1 MSGERAERRL
11 AVILAADI
19 AGYSR
24 LMGADEE
31 GTLARLKALRREL
44 IDPKIAAH
52 RGRLVKTTGDGL
64 LVEFASV
71 VDALR
76 CATEVQ
82 QAMVGRNGGTLA
94 AERIELRIG
103 VHQGDIVVEEGDIF
117 GDGVNVAAR
126 LEALAEPGGICVSAR
141 VQEDAAGKLDLPFND
156 IGEHSLKNIARPIR
170 VYRVAGDITATA
182 TNRASLPLPDKPSV
196 AVLPFQN
203 TSGDPEQEYFPD
215 GMVED
220 ITAAL
225 CRVRDF
231 FVIARNSAFS
241 YKGRAVPVQQISR
254 ELGVRYLIEGSVRK
268 AGNRVRITAQLIDS
282 PSGNHLWADRYEGAL
297 TDIFDLQDRITE
309 SVVSAIQ
316 PSVRSAEIA
325 RSRRKRPENL
335 DAYDLVLRAYPSV
348 WSLERAANKAAL
360 KLLDQAIAIEPDYQ
374 LALALAAWCHAQQSV
389 YNWTMDLDAARSETL
404 RLARAAAALGGE
416 DPTVMTVLRAAH
428 TIVRNY
434 EIAGRMLEKA
444 LTLDPNS
451 AWAWNRSG
459 WLESYLDRADTAIE
473 HFERALR
480 LSPFDPMNFNAFI
493 GIGGTHFVAGRY
505 PETVLWFEKGLLE
518 HPGATWV
525 YRSLVP
531 TYTDLRKFLDRN
543 VSFTSAPRFD
553 SRHHYRADEAGA
565 QATAQSERTR
575 PWLVANRFQAVSQAS
590 MTCARLANTEL
601 ASQWLRR

>member
-11 AVILAADI
+11 AAILAADI

-31 GTLARLKALRREL
+31 GTLTRLKAHRREL

-71 VDALR
+71 VNALR
-76 CATEVQ
+76 CASEVQ
-82 QAMVGRNGGTLA
+82 QAMIGRNAGTPA
-94 AERIELRIG
+94 AERIDLRIG

-141 VQEDAAGKLDLPFND
+141 VQEDAAGKLDLAFHD
-156 IGEHSLKNIARPIR
+156 TGEHSLKNIARPIR
-170 VYRVAGDITATA
+170 VYRVAGGSAAHAPT
-182 TNRASLPLPDKPSV
+182 RAGLPLPDRPSV

-203 TSGDPEQEYFPD
+203 MSGDPEQDYFAD

-241 YKGRAVPVQQISR
+241 YKGRAVPAQQISR
-254 ELGVRYLIEGSVRK
+254 ELGVRYLIEGSVRRS
-268 AGNRVRITAQLIDS
+268 GNRVRITAQLIDG
-282 PSGNHLWADRYEGAL
+282 PSGNHLWADRYEGAI
-297 TDIFDLQDRITE
+297 TDVFDLQDRITE
-309 SVVSAIQ
+309 SVVGAIQ
-316 PSVRSAEIA
+316 PSVRSAEIE

-348 WSLERAANKAAL
+348 WSLERAANEAAL

-374 LALALAAWCHAQQSV
+374 LALSLAAWCHAQQSV
-389 YNWTMDLDAARSETL
+389 YNWTADLDGARSETL
-404 RLARAAAALGGE
+404 RLTRVAAALGGD
-416 DPTVMTVLRAAH
+416 DPTVLTVLGAAH
-428 TIVRNY
+428 TIVGNHG
-434 EIAGRMLEKA
+434 IAARLLEKA
-444 LTLDPNS
+444 LALDPNS

-459 WLESYLDRADTAIE
+459 WLNSYLDHPEVAIE
-473 HFERALR
+473 HFERSIR
-480 LSPFDPMNFNAFI
+480 LSPFDPMNFNALF
-493 GIGGTHFVAGRY
+493 GIGLAHYVAERYADAALWYERGRI
-505 PETVLWFEKGLLE
+505 ER
-518 HPGATWV
+518 PGATWV
-525 YRSLVP
+525 YRDLVA
-531 TYTDLRKFLDRN
+531 TYALLGRDDDARAGLRKLLDDYPGITISAVLSALVMFPQHVLDRH
-543 VSFTSAPRFD
+543 A
-553 SRHHYRADEAGA
+553 EGLKLAGMP
-565 QATAQSERTR
+565 E
-575 PWLVANRFQAVSQAS
+575 
-590 MTCARLANTEL
+590 
-601 ASQWLRR
+601 

>member
-1 MSGERAERRL
+1 
-11 AVILAADI
+11 
-19 AGYSR
+19 
-24 LMGADEE
+24 MGAGEE

-82 QAMVGRNGGTLA
+82 QEMVGRNAGTPA

-170 VYRVAGDITATA
+170 VYRGAGDITATA

-203 TSGDPEQEYFPD
+203 TSGDPEQEYFAD

-254 ELGVRYLIEGSVRK
+254 KLGVRYLIEGSVRK
-268 AGNRVRITAQLIDS
+268 AGNRVRITAQLIDG
-282 PSGNHLWADRYEGAL
+282 PSGNHLWADRYEGGM

-309 SVVSAIQ
+309 SVVGAIQ
-316 PSVRSAEIA
+316 PWVRSAEIE
-325 RSRRKRPENL
+325 RSRRKRPESL
-335 DAYDLVLRAYPSV
+335 DAYDLVLRAYPDV
-348 WSLERAANKAAL
+348 WSLERGANAEAL
-360 KLLDQAIAIEPDYQ
+360 KLLDQAIAIEPDYP
-374 LALALAAWCHAQQSV
+374 LALSLAAWCHAPTGPV
-389 YNWTMDLDAARSETL
+389 GERTEAL
-404 RLARAAAALGGE
+404 RLAQAASAAGTGDDL
-416 DPTVMTVLRAAH
+416 TILTVLGAAH
-428 TIVRNY
+428 TIVGAHG
-434 EIAGRMLEKA
+434 IAARLLEKA
-444 LTLDPNS
+444 VALDPSS

-459 WLESYLDRADTAIE
+459 WLQSYLEHPEIAVE
-473 HFERALR
+473 HFERSIR
-480 LSPFDPMNFNAFI
+480 LSPFDPMNFNACI
-493 GIGGTHFVAGRY
+493 GIGFAHFVAERYADAALWYERGLIECPGVTWIYRHLVATYALLGRDADAQA
-505 PETVLWFEKGLLE
+505 E
-518 HPGATWV
+518 
-525 YRSLVP
+525 
-531 TYTDLRKFLDRN
+531 LRKLLNDYPDMTLSEVLSALVVFPQRVLDR
-543 VSFTSAPRFD
+543 TA
-553 SRHHYRADEAGA
+553 EGLKLAGMP
-565 QATAQSERTR
+565 E
-575 PWLVANRFQAVSQAS
+575 
-590 MTCARLANTEL
+590 
-601 ASQWLRR
+601 

>member
-11 AVILAADI
+11 AAILAADI

-82 QAMVGRNGGTLA
+82 QEMVGRNAGTPA

-141 VQEDAAGKLDLPFND
+141 VQEDAAGKVDLPSTTS
-156 IGEHSLKNIARPIR
+156 GEHSLKISPARSGFTGGGR
-170 VYRVAGDITATA
+170 HCCDAATRRLAAAGQ
-182 TNRASLPLPDKPSV
+182 
-196 AVLPFQN
+196 AVSRGLAVQN
-203 TSGDPEQEYFPD
+203 MSGDPEQDYFAD

-241 YKGRAVPVQQISR
+241 YKGRAVPAQQISR
-254 ELGVRYLIEGSVRK
+254 EVGVRYLIEGSVRK
-268 AGNRVRITAQLIDS
+268 AGNRVRITAQLIDG

-309 SVVSAIQ
+309 SVVGAIQ
-316 PSVRSAEIA
+316 PSVRSAEIE

-348 WSLERAANKAAL
+348 WSLERAANEAAL

-374 LALALAAWCHAQQSV
+374 LALSLAAWCHAQQSV

-416 DPTVMTVLRAAH
+416 DPTVMTVLGAAH

-493 GIGGTHFVAGRY
+493 GIGGAHFVAGRY

-531 TYTDLRKFLDRN
+531 TYALLGREAEARAGLARLLQEYPDLTVTKVMSALVYSQKALDRM
-543 VSFTSAPRFD
+543 AEGLRI
-553 SRHHYRADEAGA
+553 AGMP
-565 QATAQSERTR
+565 E
-575 PWLVANRFQAVSQAS
+575 
-590 MTCARLANTEL
+590 
-601 ASQWLRR
+601 

>member
-11 AVILAADI
+11 AAILAADI

-24 LMGADEE
+24 LMGAGEE

-82 QAMVGRNGGTLA
+82 QEMVGRNAGTPA

-170 VYRVAGDITATA
+170 VYRVAGDIAATA

-203 TSGDPEQEYFPD
+203 TSGDPEQEYFAD

-268 AGNRVRITAQLIDS
+268 AGNRVRITAQLIDG
-282 PSGNHLWADRYEGAL
+282 PSGNHLWADRYEGGM

-309 SVVSAIQ
+309 SVVGAIQ
-316 PSVRSAEIA
+316 PWVRSAEIE
-325 RSRRKRPENL
+325 RSRRKRPESL

-348 WSLERAANKAAL
+348 WSLERAANEAAL

-374 LALALAAWCHAQQSV
+374 LALSLAAWCHAQQSV
-389 YNWTMDLDAARSETL
+389 YNWTAEPEIVRAEAL
-404 RLARAAAALGGE
+404 RLAQAAATAGDE
-416 DPTVMTVLRAAH
+416 DPTILTVLGAAH
-428 TIVRNY
+428 SN
-434 EIAGRMLEKA
+434 GPCSSS
-444 LTLDPNS
+444 D
-451 AWAWNRSG
+451 
-459 WLESYLDRADTAIE
+459 
-473 HFERALR
+473 
-480 LSPFDPMNFNAFI
+480 
-493 GIGGTHFVAGRY
+493 
-505 PETVLWFEKGLLE
+505 
-518 HPGATWV
+518 
-525 YRSLVP
+525 
-531 TYTDLRKFLDRN
+531 
-543 VSFTSAPRFD
+543 
-553 SRHHYRADEAGA
+553 
-565 QATAQSERTR
+565 
-575 PWLVANRFQAVSQAS
+575 
-590 MTCARLANTEL
+590 
-601 ASQWLRR
+601 